1 MLPSCYWSWLVR
13 SMYPS
18 FALKSMLQGFIL
30 PGFEWKMTRVIKLI
44 SKARGNPH
52 AGLTGPVYYTSS
64 IALSARGYHGCCDRH
79 NCFHVEILR
88 DRARQVI
95 ETVIFLLTRTCQ
107 SSELVDVGLWLHPEL
122 VLKARLDWS
131 RLLQPPGCLSS
142 SSIPAPR

>member
-1 MLPSCYWSWLVR
+1 
-13 SMYPS
+13 
-18 FALKSMLQGFIL
+18 
-30 PGFEWKMTRVIKLI
+30 MTRVIKLI
-44 SKARGNPH
+44 SKARDNPH

-95 ETVIFLLTRTCQ
+95 ETVIFPLTRTCQ

-131 RLLQPPGCLSS
+131 RVPQPPGCLPS